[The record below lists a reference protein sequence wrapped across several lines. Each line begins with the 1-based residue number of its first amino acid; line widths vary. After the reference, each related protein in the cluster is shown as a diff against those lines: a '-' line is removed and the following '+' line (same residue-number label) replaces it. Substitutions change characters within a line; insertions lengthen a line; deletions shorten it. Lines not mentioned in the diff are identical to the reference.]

1 MKRIITIVTFFAAI
15 CATQFS
21 ADAAI
26 NLKFD
31 TQMQIDN
38 GPICIDLSLQKKVSP
53 LNRQSIAGLNLQR
66 SYDQTKPS
74 LKNRVFN
81 DLRPNRFFTSNIS

>member
-1 MKRIITIVTFFAAI
+1 MKRFITIVTFVAAI

-31 TQMQIDN
+31 SQMNIDTA
-38 GPICIDLSLQKKVSP
+38 PICIDLSLQKKVSP
-53 LNRQSIAGLNLQR
+53 FNRQSIAGFNFQR

-74 LKNRVFN
+74 LKNREFN